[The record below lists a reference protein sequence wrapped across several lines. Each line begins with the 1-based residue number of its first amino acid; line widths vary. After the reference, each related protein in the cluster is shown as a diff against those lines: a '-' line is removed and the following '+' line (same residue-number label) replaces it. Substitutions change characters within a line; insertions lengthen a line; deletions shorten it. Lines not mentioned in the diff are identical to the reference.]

1 MRKLTA
7 LAFAALLC
15 GGVSAEILDR
25 PTGIKIGQ
33 RMTLRPYVSL
43 SAAYDSNVGS
53 RSSSSKGNGDVLWTV
68 NPGLN
73 LDYKAENWSL
83 LLNVYYNYHA
93 YTKNENTHNHNQH
106 TYGESLRWSWSN
118 SKGAEKGWALM
129 LSEMY
134 QKVTMADDM
143 SYYNGRSYTADRS
156 QLTVNG
162 AVQRRFNEHWHADAN
177 ASYYNLDYDNDAADP
192 TMSALYGWQRWTA
205 GLEAGFAPSRW
216 TDIIGALG
224 YQGYNQDN
232 VVGTGLSRD
241 SQGYTAQAGLGS
253 YATERITYR
262 ALAGWSRFEYANN
275 ASSADGFVYTVSGSW
290 KIDDTLST
298 MLMATSYYQPSERS
312 TASKSR
318 TDAASWGIAK
328 ALVSGKLRATF
339 DLTYRH
345 EKHEPISYF
354 GSYGGS
360 SYDIDVVT
368 ARLGLNYTL
377 NRFLTGFVYGEYLR
391 SWNSDSD
398 YMSSYADYD
407 RWRVTTGIR
416 LTY

>member
-1 MRKLTA
+1 
-7 LAFAALLC
+7 
-15 GGVSAEILDR
+15 
-25 PTGIKIGQ
+25 
-33 RMTLRPYVSL
+33 
-43 SAAYDSNVGS
+43 
-53 RSSSSKGNGDVLWTV
+53 
-68 NPGLN
+68 
-73 LDYKAENWSL
+73 
-83 LLNVYYNYHA
+83 
-93 YTKNENTHNHNQH
+93 
-106 TYGESLRWSWSN
+106 
-118 SKGAEKGWALM
+118 M

-177 ASYYNLDYDNDAADP
+177 ASYYNLDYDNDTADP
-192 TMSALYGWQRWTA
+192 TMTALYGWQRWTA

-241 SQGYTAQAGLGS
+241 SQGYTAQVGLGS

-312 TASKSR
+312 RSSKSR

-328 ALVSGKLRATF
+328 ALVSGRLRTTF

-345 EKHEPISYF
+345 ETHDPIAYS
-354 GSYGGS
+354 GSFGGS

-368 ARLGLNYTL
+368 ARLGVNYTL
-377 NRFLTGFVYGEYLR
+377 NRFLVGFVYGEYLR
-391 SWNSDSD
+391 SWNSDSA
-398 YMSSYADYD
+398 YTSSYADYD